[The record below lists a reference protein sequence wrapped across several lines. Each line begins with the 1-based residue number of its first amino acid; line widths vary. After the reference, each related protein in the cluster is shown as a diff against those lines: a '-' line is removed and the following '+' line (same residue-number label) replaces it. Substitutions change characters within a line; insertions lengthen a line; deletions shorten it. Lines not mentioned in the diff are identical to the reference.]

1 MLNIED
7 LLVVR
12 GEYNTKRSAL
22 SLFHLKWITLSVVVI
37 SAISSGLRV
46 GLNRNIFVVIQLL
59 WMILIYIRSLFRII
73 TISHSLLAM
82 IEDASCAQ
90 GLSQETQDKHADI
103 RLRLRRM
110 RLGGLAVLPLIP
122 LLVSI
127 VISNVIGGWER
138 KTIVYDGSFMA
149 TRLSSWPRVVYDVTH
164 CVYILVSTHVLWI
177 PAGVRNQ
184 VIVTH
189 SLSGHVGDILPEPS
203 APMVQE
209 THGEESSGPL
219 RAPLEITML
228 NFNGTP
234 GTSVMMP
241 LRSSSEKS
249 GTPTL
254 TFNVPP
260 PRGTVMGPLRAP
272 VEMGT
277 HVLAVNTLPRSVM
290 RPPSEEMQ

>member
-1 MLNIED
+1 
-7 LLVVR
+7 
-12 GEYNTKRSAL
+12 
-22 SLFHLKWITLSVVVI
+22 
-37 SAISSGLRV
+37 V

-209 THGEESSGPL
+209 TAPMVQETAPMVQETHGEESSGPL

-272 VEMGT
+272 VEIGT
-277 HVLAVNTLPRSVM
+277 HVLAVNTPPRSVM